1 MSEAIACPE
10 CGTPEWTVVTLE
22 KNSRTELLDLH
33 DGEWVRHDKDE
44 EETIETSAERFECE
58 NGHGVG
64 DPTLFHAL
72 NDAWNNA
79 DYQL

>member
-1 MSEAIACPE
+1 VSEAIACPE
-10 CGTPEWTVVTLE
+10 CSTSDWMVVTLE

-44 EETIETSAERFECE
+44 EVIETSVERFECE

-72 NDAWNNA
+72 NEAWCNA
-79 DYQL
+79 DYRG